1 MVLALALV
9 TPVTSQLSPGSSQG
23 QATRFVYGGLFID
36 DGLTPIDRDMT
47 GPEPYAVLQGTMLNP
62 VTVVR
67 NLTASLQTTKV
78 YLVMRD
84 LTTFAVVYNESVM
97 VSIDAEMDKTVKM
110 PPWIVPIS
118 PSMDP
123 GGTFGTD
130 DALTTPAY
138 QPEWKK
144 GDGEQLQPQRIRSGK
159 CFFTNLSVVQ
169 QPNGGL
175 GITKTIINLKQGPC
189 PWSIKFY
196 YNAPAVNSARNLI
209 DSVSGPGPVGAG
221 PTDISLKWFPP
232 APGTYCITT
241 DFTIQGH
248 VVHEWFNN
256 IVVKNPPP
264 PPPVPPPPPPPPPPG
279 GWPPLPPGAWWY
291 IPLRIL
297 PDPAFCNIP
306 IELIALQLQGTPMP
320 YVPPL
325 SDTIPCSG
333 EQFSYLPVYVPDA
346 SLNMDSSVFTV
357 VGRVGGLEIGSLTI
371 RLKPES
377 APNTLRGVKF
387 SDLNGNGI
395 KDPGE
400 PGLAGW
406 KINLSGTASGSAV
419 TDSMGNY
426 SFSGLAPGTYC
437 VDEVA
442 QPGWTKTKPA
452 ANYCIALGSGQ
463 VIDTLDFGNHDIV
476 PPTIAAHWLWDDIEY
491 ENRFGPFYMQTDV
504 SDNSTNP
511 QGAPDSF
518 FDVFFDVSTNSGSTW
533 STTQMALN
541 PNQEPGA
548 FQGSALWWALAP
560 VPPVGYPPGT
570 ILTARIRS
578 VDKSGNASIVPAGAI
593 GIIPPRPIIKPLFPA
608 PFKRQGDYEAY
619 WYGKASNS
627 WCVPTSFSSCLQ
639 RLGVPGLPTDKTE
652 LVKALAREMGTDNIQ
667 KNAVGKGSGVRGV
680 GTFILPTAQ
689 QNGIVLGMGKYL
701 TQLNQRQNYSIK
713 VYEPNESPGLY
724 VEWGADTVY
733 GRYPTYEDYKRELHQ
748 GEDVIVLFGYGP
760 KSKAEWHGGHAVVG
774 IGQIDSVAGTL
785 NSIVV
790 MDPVTGDT
798 ARISWNGNE
807 GKYGGTRVTIKCL
820 IVISPKPKGG
830 QIYGTK
836 FADQNGNGVKDSGEV
851 GLRGWLIK
859 LSPLGYYALTD
870 STGKYCFMNLQPG
883 MYTVTEA
890 QRPNWQPTCPPGG
903 AYQFPLAE
911 NQIVTGLDFCNR
923 LIGGPQDLCV
933 QLAAGRARPG
943 FKKLYS
949 VFYQNA
955 GLVKTPGTVVL
966 TLPVGVNYVSSSL
979 GGVYA
984 PGPRTVTWSLGSLLP
999 GANGWLWVQTM
1010 VKMLPLGT
1018 PLTSCVRIEP
1028 IAGDVNPA
1036 NNQRCETQ
1044 IVRGSFDPNDK
1055 SVVPAGVG
1063 PYQTVTLDD
1072 TLTYQIRFQNTGT
1085 DTAFTVV
1092 LRDTIDSNLDLGTL
1106 QPGASS
1112 HPFTLD
1118 IVGRELIWTFS
1129 DILLPDST
1137 TDEPGSHGYA
1147 WYDIQ
1152 PDSGTPV
1159 GTDIVN
1165 RAGIYFDF
1173 NPPVITNAQTNRI
1186 GSNTTLSVTA
1196 SWNLL
1201 SSHIDAADKAK
1212 TSMFPT
1218 ALTPAYDYD
1227 QILGYQPAST
1237 IENGVAYWLKFG
1249 SPQAFNI
1256 LGSPLTSLNIPV
1268 QTGWN
1273 MIGSVAGSVT
1283 VGSIGQAPSSIV
1295 TSIYYRY
1302 TTSYEGADTLE
1313 AGEGYWVK
1321 TNADGQLSLTAGLS
1335 SVPSPGASSP
1345 MRVIEGMNRLTITD
1359 ASGASQRLYFGSSE
1373 IAKLSPGMFDMPP
1386 LPPAGSFDV
1395 RFATQRLAEF
1405 VDEGGSRVIPISL
1418 TSVRYPISLRWETK
1432 PQWRGGSTLLL
1443 ADRRVVMGS
1452 AGSTTI
1458 AQPVSNVSL
1467 ALTSDG
1473 TGLVPVEYALH
1484 QNYPNPFNPSTTI
1497 RFDLPEAAS
1506 VTLKV
1511 YTMLGQEVTALL
1523 LSQPY
1528 DAGRHVVEFDASA
1541 LASGM
1546 YAYRL
1551 TAGSFSDS
1559 KVMMLVR

>member
-1 MVLALALV
+1 MRPFLLIVLALALV
-9 TPVTSQLSPGSSQG
+9 TPAASQLSPSSSQG

-36 DGLTPIDRDMT
+36 DGVTPIDRDMT
-47 GPEPYAVLQGTMLNP
+47 GPEPYAMLQGSILVP
-62 VTVVR
+62 VAVVR
-67 NLTASLQTTKV
+67 NLTASVQTTTV

-84 LTTFAVVYNESVM
+84 LMTFAVVYNETVM

-110 PPWIVPIS
+110 PPWLVPIS
-118 PSMDP
+118 LSMDP
-123 GGTFGTD
+123 GSLFGSD
-130 DALTTPAY
+130 DALTTPSY
-138 QPEWKK
+138 QSEWKK
-144 GDGEQLQPQRIRSGK
+144 GDGEQLQPQRLRSGK

-175 GITKTIINLKQGPC
+175 GITKTIINLKQAPC
-189 PWSIKFY
+189 PWSITFY
-196 YNAPAVNSARNLI
+196 HSLAAVNAARNPI
-209 DSVSGPGPVGAG
+209 ETVSGPGPIGAG
-221 PTDISLKWFPP
+221 PTDVSIKWFPP
-232 APGTYCITT
+232 APGKYCIST

-248 VVHEWFNN
+248 VVHEWVNN

-264 PPPVPPPPPPPPPPG
+264 LPPVPPPPPPPPPPG
-279 GWPPLPPGAWWY
+279 GWPPLGPGAWWY
-291 IPLRIL
+291 LPLRIL
-297 PDPAFCNIP
+297 ADSTFCNVP
-306 IELIALQLQGTPMP
+306 IELVALQLQGTPMP

-333 EQFSYLPVYVPDA
+333 ERFSYLPVYVPDA
-346 SLNMDSSVFTV
+346 SLNVDSSVFTV

-377 APNTLRGVKF
+377 APNTLRGMKF

-395 KDPGE
+395 KDLGE

-406 KINLSGTASGSAV
+406 KINLSGTTSGSAI

-426 SFSGLAPGTYC
+426 SFSGLASGSYC

-442 QPGWTKTKPA
+442 QAGWTKTEPDS
-452 ANYCIALGSGQ
+452 NYC
-463 VIDTLDFGNHDIV
+463 VTLDSNQTIDSLYFGNH
-476 PPTIAAHWLWDDIEY
+476 E
-491 ENRFGPFYMQTDV
+491 Q
-504 SDNSTNP
+504 S
-511 QGAPDSF
+511 
-518 FDVFFDVSTNSGSTW
+518 
-533 STTQMALN
+533 
-541 PNQEPGA
+541 
-548 FQGSALWWALAP
+548 
-560 VPPVGYPPGT
+560 
-570 ILTARIRS
+570 
-578 VDKSGNASIVPAGAI
+578 
-593 GIIPPRPIIKPLFPA
+593 
-608 PFKRQGDYEAY
+608 
-619 WYGKASNS
+619 
-627 WCVPTSFSSCLQ
+627 
-639 RLGVPGLPTDKTE
+639 
-652 LVKALAREMGTDNIQ
+652 
-667 KNAVGKGSGVRGV
+667 
-680 GTFILPTAQ
+680 
-689 QNGIVLGMGKYL
+689 
-701 TQLNQRQNYSIK
+701 
-713 VYEPNESPGLY
+713 
-724 VEWGADTVY
+724 
-733 GRYPTYEDYKRELHQ
+733 
-748 GEDVIVLFGYGP
+748 
-760 KSKAEWHGGHAVVG
+760 
-774 IGQIDSVAGTL
+774 
-785 NSIVV
+785 
-790 MDPVTGDT
+790 
-798 ARISWNGNE
+798 
-807 GKYGGTRVTIKCL
+807 
-820 IVISPKPKGG
+820 GG
-830 QIYGTK
+830 QIYGMK
-836 FADQNGNGVKDSGEV
+836 FADQNGNGVKDSGEG

-870 STGKYCFMNLQPG
+870 STGKYCFMRLPPG

-890 QRPNWQPTCPPGG
+890 QHPNWQPTCPPGG

-955 GLVKTPGTVVL
+955 GLVKTPGTVIL
-966 TLPVGVNYVSSSL
+966 TLPDGVNYVTSSL

-984 PGPRTVTWSLGSLLP
+984 PGPRSVTWSLGSLLP
-999 GANGWLWVQTM
+999 GANGWLWVQTV
-1010 VKMLPLGT
+1010 VKLLPLGT

-1028 IAGDVNPA
+1028 VAGDVNPA

-1055 SVVPAGVG
+1055 SVVPPGVG
-1063 PYQTVTLDD
+1063 PYQTITLTD

-1112 HPFTLD
+1112 HPYTLD

-1152 PDSGTPV
+1152 PDSGTPI

-1186 GSNTTLSVTA
+1186 GSNTTLSVRA

-1218 ALTPAYDYD
+1218 ALTPAYNYD

-1237 IENGVAYWLKFG
+1237 IENGVAYWLKFA
-1249 SPQAFNI
+1249 SPQSFNI
-1256 LGSPLTSLNIPV
+1256 LGTPLTNLNIPV
-1268 QTGWN
+1268 RTGWN

-1283 VGSIGQAPSSIV
+1283 VGSIGQSPPGFV

-1302 TTSYEGADTLE
+1302 TTSYEAADTLE

-1321 TNADGQLSLTAGLS
+1321 TNADGQLTLTAGLS
-1335 SVPSPGASSP
+1335 SVSSPGASSP
-1345 MRVIEGMNRLTITD
+1345 MRVIEVLNRLAITD
-1359 ASGASQRLYFGSSE
+1359 ASGVSQRLFFGSSE
-1373 IAKLSPGMFDMPP
+1373 NAKLSPGMFDMPP

-1432 PQWRGGSTLLL
+1432 PQWRGGSALLL
-1443 ADRRVVMGS
+1443 DNRRVVMGS
-1452 AGSTTI
+1452 AGTMTI
-1458 AQPVSNVSL
+1458 AQPVNNVSL
-1467 ALTSDG
+1467 SLTSDG
-1473 TGLVPVEYALH
+1473 SGLLPVEYALH

-1506 VTLKV
+1506 VTLTV
-1511 YTMLGQEVTALL
+1511 YNMLGQQVAALL

-1546 YAYRL
+1546 FAYRL
-1551 TAGSFSDS
+1551 NAGSFSDS